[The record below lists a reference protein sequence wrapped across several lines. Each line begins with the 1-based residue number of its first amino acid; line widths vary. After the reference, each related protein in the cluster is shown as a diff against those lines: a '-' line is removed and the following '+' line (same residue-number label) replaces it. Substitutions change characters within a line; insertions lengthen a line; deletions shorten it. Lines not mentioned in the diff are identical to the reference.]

1 MLDGGSGP
9 PRGGSVWG
17 ASFWLRG
24 VMCPG
29 QRAVKRVCVCAICIV
44 CFFVSHASPLIIFS
58 LLFPYLS
65 SPLLIF
71 FFENRLLCFQA

>member
-29 QRAVKRVCVCAICIV
+29 QRAVKRVCVCYMHCLLLYIICFPTYN
-44 CFFVSHASPLIIFS
+44 FFFTFSLLIFS
-58 LLFPYLS
+58 LAYL
-65 SPLLIF
+65 LL
-71 FFENRLLCFQA
+71 